1 MYNHEEAVNEAIRAM
16 IAKPIFVCAVS
27 RKVMKEIN
35 DDAGYAFAVAGH
47 FYFAAY
53 TWQTGIVLCKSS
65 RTFDEDGVINGYDG
79 GVVVKKVATR
89 RAAKALAT
97 RMNRAAARAR
107 A

>member
-1 MYNHEEAVNEAIRAM
+1 MYNHEAAVNEALRAM
-16 IAKPIFVCAVS
+16 IAKPVFISVVS
-27 RKVMKEIN
+27 RQIMREIN
-35 DDAGYAFAVAGH
+35 HDAGAAFAVAGH

-53 TWQTGIVLCKSS
+53 TSQTGVVLCKSS

-97 RMNRAAARAR
+97 RMNRAIKKDA
-107 A
+107 

>member
-16 IAKPIFVCAVS
+16 IAKPVFVGAVS
-27 RKVMKEIN
+27 REIMEEIN
-35 DDAGYAFAVAGH
+35 HDAGYAFAVAGY

-53 TWQTGIVLCKSS
+53 TWQTGVVLCKSS
-65 RTFDEDGVINGYDG
+65 RTFDEDGAVNGYDG

-97 RMNRAAARAR
+97 RLNRKLARS
-107 A
+107 

>member
-1 MYNHEEAVNEAIRAM
+1 MTTTTIEAVNEAIRAM
-16 IAKPIFVCAVS
+16 IAKPIFVSAVG
-27 RKVMKEIN
+27 REIMKEIN
-35 DDAGYAFAVAGH
+35 RDAGLAFAVAGH

-65 RTFDEDGVINGYDG
+65 RTFDEDGVVNGYDG

-97 RMNRAAARAR
+97 RLDRKLARS
-107 A
+107 